1 MIDERLTIIAY
12 SSIILFIVAVGL
24 TAASGLGIA
33 VAIVWNA
40 LLALDIEYYKLPLTV
55 AENPFLVAASV
66 IDVIVFTLLAVWLAA
81 LFFEFIK
88 GLGIRE
94 RFQER
99 KIRGFRGHVIITSM
113 NRLGELVSAKLKEKG
128 IKHVFVVQSQEEL
141 ERADEIGVF
150 AIMGNP
156 TIKETLIKAG
166 IGNAAYM
173 VACSDDDIKNSM
185 IAISAKAVDSKI
197 KIITR
202 VAKEENIPKL
212 SRSGV
217 YKCIMPEVAA
227 GDRMSESIISA
238 YS

>member
-1 MIDERLTIIAY
+1 
-12 SSIILFIVAVGL
+12 
-24 TAASGLGIA
+24 
-33 VAIVWNA
+33 
-40 LLALDIEYYKLPLTV
+40 
-55 AENPFLVAASV
+55 
-66 IDVIVFTLLAVWLAA
+66 
-81 LFFEFIK
+81 
-88 GLGIRE
+88 
-94 RFQER
+94 
-99 KIRGFRGHVIITSM
+99 
-113 NRLGELVSAKLKEKG
+113 
-128 IKHVFVVQSQEEL
+128 
-141 ERADEIGVF
+141 
-150 AIMGNP
+150 MGNP

-202 VAKEENIPKL
+202 VAKEENLPKL

>member
-12 SSIILFIVAVGL
+12 SSIILFILAVGL
-24 TAASGLGIA
+24 TAASGIGIA

-40 LLALDIEYYKLPLTV
+40 LLALDIEYYKLPLSV
-55 AENPFLVAASV
+55 AGNPLMVAASI
-66 IDVIVFTLLAVWLAA
+66 IDVIVFALLAVWLAA

-99 KIRGFRGHVIITSM
+99 KIRGFKGHVIITSM
-113 NRLGELVSAKLKEKG
+113 NRLGEMISLKLKEKG
-128 IKHVFVVQSQEEL
+128 VKHVFVVQSQEEL
-141 ERADEIGVF
+141 EKADEMGVF

-156 TIKETLIKAG
+156 TIKETLAKAG
-166 IGNAAYM
+166 IGNAAYI

-185 IAISAKAVDSKI
+185 IAISAKAVGSKV

-217 YKCIMPEVAA
+217 YKCIMPEAAA

>member
-12 SSIILFIVAVGL
+12 SSIILFIAAVVL

-40 LLALDIEYYKLPLTV
+40 LLALDIEYYKLPLSV
-55 AENPFLVAASV
+55 AENPFLVAASI

-113 NRLGELVSAKLKEKG
+113 NRLGELVSVKLKEKG
-128 IKHVFVVQSQEEL
+128 MKHVFIVQSQEEL
-141 ERADEIGVF
+141 EKADELGVF
-150 AIMGNP
+150 AVMGNP

-166 IGNAAYM
+166 IGNAAYI

-185 IAISAKAVDSKI
+185 IAISAKAVES
-197 KIITR
+197 R
-202 VAKEENIPKL
+202 CRLHSNAAK
-212 SRSGV
+212 
-217 YKCIMPEVAA
+217 
-227 GDRMSESIISA
+227 
-238 YS
+238 

>member
-12 SSIILFIVAVGL
+12 SSIILFIAAVVL

-40 LLALDIEYYKLPLTV
+40 LLALDIEYYKLPLSV
-55 AENPFLVAASV
+55 AENPFLVAASI

-113 NRLGELVSAKLKEKG
+113 NRLGELVSVKLKEKG
-128 IKHVFVVQSQEEL
+128 MKHVFIVQSQEEL
-141 ERADEIGVF
+141 EKADELGVF
-150 AIMGNP
+150 AVMGNP

-166 IGNAAYM
+166 IGNAAYI

-185 IAISAKAVDSKI
+185 IAISAKAVDSRI
-197 KIITR
+197 RIITR
-202 VAKEENIPKL
+202 VAKEESIPKL

-217 YKCIMPEVAA
+217 FKCIMPEAAA
-227 GDRMSESIISA
+227 GDSMSESIISA